1 MAVQLQVNRWGSPP
15 EVVVGLPCQ
24 NAKDP
29 VNATVDVT
37 DANARQEICHW
48 LVISGQ
54 GEIRIFLRRSKCLV
68 ISEQ

>member
-1 MAVQLQVNRWGSPP
+1 MAVQLQVSCWGSPP
-15 EVVVGLPCQ
+15 DVVWLPLSQ

-37 DANARQEICHW
+37 DMNPRQEICHW

-54 GEIRIFLRRSKCLV
+54 GEIRIFLRRS
-68 ISEQ
+68 